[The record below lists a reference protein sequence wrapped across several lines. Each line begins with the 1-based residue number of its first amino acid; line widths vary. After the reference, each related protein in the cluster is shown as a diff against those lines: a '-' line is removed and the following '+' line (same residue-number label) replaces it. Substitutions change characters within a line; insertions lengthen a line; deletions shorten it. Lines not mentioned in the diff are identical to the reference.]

1 MKKCKEQGWS
11 FGKSRGPLPP
21 VVSWREA
28 SVKRMLIAVLTG
40 ELTVQE
46 LAQARGG
53 EATVLVKLFDME
65 LKHLDLTFSSV
76 MNMSV
81 WHQEA
86 VADMLRMSG
95 KV

>member
-1 MKKCKEQGWS
+1 M
-11 FGKSRGPLPP
+11 
-21 VVSWREA
+21 
-28 SVKRMLIAVLTG
+28 
-40 ELTVQE
+40 LTVQE

-53 EATVLVKLFDME
+53 EAIALVKLFGME

-81 WHQEA
+81 WHQGA

>member
-1 MKKCKEQGWS
+1 MPRPGA
-11 FGKSRGPLPP
+11 GKRPC
-21 VVSWREA
+21 W
-28 SVKRMLIAVLTG
+28 
-40 ELTVQE
+40 Q
-46 LAQARGG
+46 
-53 EATVLVKLFDME
+53 KLFDME

>member
-1 MKKCKEQGWS
+1 M
-11 FGKSRGPLPP
+11 
-21 VVSWREA
+21 
-28 SVKRMLIAVLTG
+28 
-40 ELTVQE
+40 LTVQE

-76 MNMSV
+76 MGMSV

>member
-1 MKKCKEQGWS
+1 M
-11 FGKSRGPLPP
+11 
-21 VVSWREA
+21 
-28 SVKRMLIAVLTG
+28 
-40 ELTVQE
+40 LTVHE

-65 LKHLDLTFSSV
+65 LKHLDMTFSSV
-76 MNMSV
+76 MSMSV